1 MNTAYIMLSSNDFP
15 VQNID
20 RAIEIL
26 ADHFEVADQSSVLV
40 TKPVGALYK
49 ADFQNMAL
57 KIFSDD
63 NADDTIA
70 IFKMIEQTLGR
81 TTESKLNGL
90 IPMDIDLILWNDRV
104 VHPDYERFDF
114 VKKCIDEI
122 R

>member
-15 VQNID
+15 VQNLD

>member
-1 MNTAYIMLSSNDFP
+1 MNTAYIMLASNDFP

-20 RAIEIL
+20 RAIEML
-26 ADHFEVADQSSVLV
+26 ADHFEVADQSSVMQ
-40 TKPVGALYK
+40 TKPVGALYT
-49 ADFQNMAL
+49 ADFHNMAL

-70 IFKMIEQTLGR
+70 IFKMVEQMLGR
-81 TTESKLNGL
+81 NADSKLKGL
-90 IPMDIDLILWNDRV
+90 IPIDIDLIIWNDKV

-114 VKKCIDEI
+114 VKNCIDEI

>member
-26 ADHFEVADQSSVLV
+26 ADHFEVADQSSVMV
-40 TKPVGALYK
+40 TKPVGAVYK
-49 ADFQNMAL
+49 ADFHTMAL

-70 IFKMIEQTLGR
+70 IFKMVEQTLGR
-81 TTESKLNGL
+81 NAESKLNGL
-90 IPMDIDLILWNDRV
+90 IPMDIDLIIWNDKV
-104 VHPDYERFDF
+104 VHSDYERFDF
-114 VKKCIDEI
+114 VKNCIDEI